1 MKAVLPA
8 ADNISVYFCIYI
20 FKTQNENENKVMFLF
35 IIDSKGCRGEVP
47 AELKSLHSLKIMNSS
62 SASVQ
67 TQNTGG
73 LYAIIKI
80 LFKFIYCHP
89 LAGTFLREPKR
100 IKLKNPVKGNLLKP
114 S

>member
-73 LYAIIKI
+73 LYAIIKF
-80 LFKFIYCHP
+80 LFKGKAVIYQLNKSNKLSSP
-89 LAGTFLREPKR
+89 GRNFVYKR
-100 IKLKNPVKGNLLKP
+100 QNG
-114 S
+114 